1 MQPEEELTPEEP
13 VTEELASGSETPA
26 AEEVTIPEEVKTEAA
41 EEAAPES
48 TYGRGSEVG
57 QPHAKKSFWG
67 KLLPWV
73 IVAIF
78 FYLGGLATIYFA
90 LYQPDKQIAVA
101 AKEADAAKIANLT
114 GQYDQ
119 ALKQYRD
126 AQIELDLT
134 KSELQAAH
142 ATVEDQIVELAQTK
156 QLNIAYKFLVDVS
169 SARAALEKQETSTA
183 RQAINFARADL
194 KELEATDVQTDSLA
208 GFEARL
214 DEAALNLT
222 EPGLEKSRAALDT
235 LYASILLLI
244 DNLP

>member
-13 VTEELASGSETPA
+13 VAEEPAAGSETPT
-26 AEEVTIPEEVKTEAA
+26 AEEAAIPEEIETEAA
-41 EEAAPES
+41 EEAAPEP
-48 TYGRGSEVG
+48 TYERGAEAG
-57 QPHAKKSFWG
+57 QPHPKKSFWG
-67 KLLPWV
+67 KVLPWV
-73 IVAIF
+73 IVAIV
-78 FYLGGLATIYFA
+78 FYIGGLATIYFA
-90 LYQPDKQIAVA
+90 LYQPDKQIAA
-101 AKEADAAKIANLT
+101 AATEADAAKIADLT

-134 KSELQAAH
+134 KSELQAAN
-142 ATVEDQIVELAQTK
+142 ATVEDQIVELAQTN

-194 KELEATDVQTDSLA
+194 KELEATDVQADSLA
-208 GFEARL
+208 GFESRL
-214 DEAALNLT
+214 DEAASNLT
-222 EPGLEKSRAALDT
+222 EPGLEKSRAALNT
-235 LYASILLLI
+235 LYSSLLLLI